1 LKRNSVC
8 SNILLLCWNF
18 YLQSSLNSILQQ
30 KKDSYAFDLDAE
42 VDTIPESTDS
52 EQQPDY
58 IDDGF
63 GAIEDDDD
71 DNDHIRMSIQYT

>member
-1 LKRNSVC
+1 M
-8 SNILLLCWNF
+8 
-18 YLQSSLNSILQQ
+18 NSILQQ
-30 KKDSYAFDLDAE
+30 RKNSYAFDLNAE

-63 GAIEDDDD
+63 GAIEDDGDD
-71 DNDHIRMSIQYT
+71 HMCT